1 MAKKNTS
8 ALAPAPIKLA
18 TTTSR
23 TKPKTREIKV
33 IALTMM
39 PDLSKRLLTV
49 TSNKESKPHYLIR
62 KDKNV
67 IVRSD
72 KY

>member
-1 MAKKNTS
+1 
-8 ALAPAPIKLA
+8 
-18 TTTSR
+18 
-23 TKPKTREIKV
+23 
-33 IALTMM
+33 MM